1 MRKLLVVLLLLF
13 QFDLAYS
20 ADFMTLPYTFVAR
33 QLISASKVMAN
44 YNALR
49 NGMIDGTKK
58 INVAELWI
66 NGIKVIGSGGEV
78 LEDNV
83 YKVPESYA
91 TVTAALSAIASITA
105 NIYINTTTTEPADLE
120 IPSNV
125 IALDYGPIGKIGG
138 SVTVTFNGQ
147 TLIAPKNQEI
157 LAGTLTITGII
168 KNGVVSD
175 DWFASGITKTG
186 LSYTNDNDGYF
197 DETYVDQV
205 SEGSAGH
212 GVTVD
217 GVLLKDGSVT
227 GENGTFTGLV
237 TGGNGTF
244 TGLVTGGDIRTDY
257 QQSSF
262 GTGNSITFTNAM
274 PDGVKIVLLI
284 CTLSSAANVHTPLVY
299 ICTGQGTQ
307 QTVTTIQGGDAT
319 VAFTGNNIVVT
330 NVSGGDRTIAGS
342 IIVMQ

>member
-58 INVAELWI
+58 INIAELWI

-105 NIYINTTTTEPADLE
+105 NIYINTTTTETADLE

-157 LAGTLTITGII
+157 LAGTLTVTGSI

-197 DETYVDQV
+197 DETYV
-205 SEGSAGH
+205 
-212 GVTVD
+212 
-217 GVLLKDGSVT
+217 
-227 GENGTFTGLV
+227 
-237 TGGNGTF
+237 
-244 TGLVTGGDIRTDY
+244 GLVTGGDIRTDY

-274 PDGVKIVLLI
+274 PDGVKMVLLI
-284 CTLSSAANVHTPLVY
+284 CTLASAANAHTPLVY

-307 QTVTTIQGGDAT
+307 QTLTTIQGGDAT
-319 VAFTGNNIVVT
+319 VAFTGNNIVVN